1 MNTISSLPENNQLN
15 DLLVNLKDFLKKE
28 INDIIDGKK
37 PFSTVPWRVASL
49 GIWYK
54 MVTGDNN

>member
-28 INDIIDGKK
+28 IIPHEQNWLKM
-37 PFSTVPWRVASL
+37 PWSEVEKEIRTIL
-49 GIWYK
+49 
-54 MVTGDNN
+54 